1 MLTSIAIMFLLSIVI
16 GGIFKK
22 IHLPALIGM
31 IITGMILSPYALN
44 LIDDS
49 ILSISSELR
58 SAALV
63 IILTRAGLSLDI
75 SDLKQVGRPAVL
87 MCFVPAVFEMI
98 GFIVLAPPLLGVSRL
113 DAAIMG
119 AVIAAVSPAV
129 IVPGMLKI
137 ISGGY
142 GEKHKIG
149 ELILA
154 GASVDDIFVVV
165 VFSVLTTLAKTGNF
179 SALSLLQIPVSVVL
193 GILLGVAA
201 GAVLVFIFKKIH
213 IRDSVK
219 LIIILSISFL
229 FLEAEDRLEGIVP
242 VSGLLA
248 VMSAAVFI
256 NRKYPELSKRLSSK
270 YNKLWVA
277 AEIVLFVLVGA
288 TVNLKY
294 AAAAG
299 IGAVVLILGALVFR
313 TIGVQA
319 CLVKTPLTKKERI
332 FCSIAYTPKATVQAA
347 IGSVPLAMGLAC
359 GEQTLA
365 VAVLAILIT
374 APLGS
379 FCIDLTY
386 KKLLDKECKKSG

>member
-179 SALSLLQIPVSVVL
+179 SALSFLQIPVSVVL

-242 VSGLLA
+242 ISGLLA